1 MERQS
6 LPQSWACQCFGLLW
20 SVTWQNYSSE
30 ACKLGNMSNRC
41 QARHCNQGNL
51 QLWLHRW
58 YIYEFIMTSLFTII
72 VKQIFCTIHLV
83 SFNSTRNHW
92 RSPSISSIRHL
103 ELWCSPLCSFVRT
116 TSIQGWKC
124 RREQGQ
130 YFERKVQVWMA
141 LQGSDYGSN
150 SIAHVD
156 L

>member
-1 MERQS
+1 MFWSALVGHLVKLFKWSLQTWKHVKPLPSKALQS
-6 LPQSWACQCFGLLW
+6 REPTTLTTQVIYLW
-20 SVTWQNYSSE
+20 VYYDITQFHS
-30 ACKLGNMSNRC
+30 
-41 QARHCNQGNL
+41 
-51 QLWLHRW
+51 
-58 YIYEFIMTSLFTII
+58 TII
-72 VKQIFCTIHLV
+72 VKLIFSTIYLV